1 MEERLRVV
9 NRLDDISAPTP
20 VFQGLRKARA
30 IEEIIINKE
39 IEKCKN

>member
-30 IEEIIINKE
+30 IEEIINKE